1 MRVTDTQS
9 GQFEPSGTGGFFFC
23 RVRRR
28 EDVSRSHSKASM
40 SEGQLIG
47 ACMDVRRL
55 GCVIVLVLGLSACEG
70 PKGDPGGAGPPGEKG
85 ETGPA
90 GPPGSPGPPGPPGP
104 QGPEG
109 PQGPAAL
116 TGEGSIRVMR
126 ANCVNAAC
134 RAACNQDEVL
144 VIAYCGPRRSPV
156 VLVDERT
163 VTCPRG
169 ATTSPLTAICAK
181 VTP

>member
-1 MRVTDTQS
+1 METVVPPRAFYLAASLKVWSQLR
-9 GQFEPSGTGGFFFC
+9 C
-23 RVRRR
+23 RNA
-28 EDVSRSHSKASM
+28 SASHSRASIVQGLRSGGVCM
-40 SEGQLIG
+40 HVKRLAIVIALFIG
-47 ACMDVRRL
+47 V
-55 GCVIVLVLGLSACEG
+55 SACEG

-90 GPPGSPGPPGPPGP
+90 GPAGPAGPPGPPGP

-109 PQGPAAL
+109 PTGPAAP